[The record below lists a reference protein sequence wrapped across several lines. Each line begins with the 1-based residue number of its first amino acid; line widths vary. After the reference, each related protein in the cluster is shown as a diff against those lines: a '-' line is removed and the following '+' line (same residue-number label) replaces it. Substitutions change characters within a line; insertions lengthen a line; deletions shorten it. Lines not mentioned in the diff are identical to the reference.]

1 MKGKKVSEMKL
12 IHEKC
17 FGKDVAKVSFKS
29 FANKG
34 WRDKNEF

>member
-1 MKGKKVSEMKL
+1 MSEVKL

-17 FGKDVAKVSFKS
+17 FRTDVTKVSFKN